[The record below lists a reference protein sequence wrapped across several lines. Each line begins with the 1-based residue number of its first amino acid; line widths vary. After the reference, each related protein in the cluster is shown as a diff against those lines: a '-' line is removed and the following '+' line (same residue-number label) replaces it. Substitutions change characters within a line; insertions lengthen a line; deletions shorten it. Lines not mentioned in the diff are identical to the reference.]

1 MNKVEHDYEVI
12 FVDVGQGDATL
23 IRQLSNMNSVLIDAG
38 VANPVLSI
46 LKRSAELEGIF
57 ITHWDK
63 DHIGGM
69 PAVISWL
76 SNQYPKAV
84 NIYINLQN
92 GTTKIVKNLR
102 RTLDEAYNNGTVSIK
117 LACNDSKSPID
128 IIKGKFFILW
138 PPYAKVITRPDDR
151 NFGSVILRFEVG
163 KFSLLMGGD
172 AKGDVWR
179 RIDQADLKAIV
190 LRYPHHGG
198 KLYRKKNDWSADNL
212 ISNVEPD
219 WIVVSV
225 GKKQQFGHPSKEFMD
240 AKAKHP
246 EIKFF
251 STAEGNI
258 NLQIESSAGNIRME
272 TGYGPNSV

>member
-1 MNKVEHDYEVI
+1 MEHDYEVI

-38 VANPVLSI
+38 AANPVLSV

-76 SNQYPKAV
+76 SNQYQKAV
-84 NIYINLQN
+84 NVYINLQY

-117 LACNDSKSPID
+117 SACNDSKSPID
-128 IIKGKFFILW
+128 IINGKFFILW
-138 PPYAKVITRPDDR
+138 PPYVKVITRPDDR

-163 KFSLLMGGD
+163 EFALLLGGD
-172 AKGDVWR
+172 AKGDVWP
-179 RIDQADLKAIV
+179 RIDQTALKADIF
-190 LRYPHHGG
+190 RYPHHGG
-198 KLYRKKNDWSADNL
+198 KLYKNKDDWSADKL
-212 ISNVEPD
+212 ISKVNPD
-219 WIVVSV
+219 WVVVSV
-225 GKKQQFGHPSKEFMD
+225 SKNSPHRHPSEEFRQ
-240 AKAKHP
+240 AKSKYP
-246 EIKFF
+246 TIQFLDTIK
-251 STAEGNI
+251 GNI
-258 NLQIESSAGNIRME
+258 RLQIESSTGNIRME
-272 TGYGPNSV
+272 TGYGADSI